1 MSNPWLLLILA
12 GICEIGWPLG
22 YKLAQANDGLRQMV
36 WFGFS
41 GVSIVLSAWL
51 LWLAQKAIPIGTA
64 YAVWTGIGAVGTA
77 IAAVF
82 LFQEPVNAM
91 RIAGIGLIIAGIAA
105 LTMLSRLQLTGIRD
119 RIDALLDEAARRV
132 DRDAAADGGDAV
144 AGHIHHVA
152 LGHEDPLDQGRPG
165 VVTGLLQG
173 GGRVEDDDV
182 AGLGLGAVTDDDV
195 NEAEARMREQDGVAN
210 SQGDLFW
217 LVSPK
222 AAASIKNAADFS
234 YDSVSPQQGGL
245 GLPLIGSI
253 NGIPVYTHNAM
264 PGGVDSLRQQV
275 ATSAVSVSSNVAT
288 ATVASGHGFVAGQ
301 QIWTAGLTT
310 NVAVGSPATITSVGA
325 TSIVYP
331 LTASDGALA
340 DGVGTIYSA
349 SSMAALVYRPWLW
362 YAMDGEIPFVE
373 LVKREANA
381 GYGLQL
387 FQHLGRAMA
396 TGAAII
402 MHAPD

>member
-1 MSNPWLLLILA
+1 MADAARKAVQSALLDTWSRGPSLLPLLTNLGPVVRGGDSVDVPYIGSLTVATSESQAVSSTSVSVHTLTVNRPKFINQGLTMAQMAQLLNGNDAFAQQITRASSGQLA
-12 GICEIGWPLG
+12 NAIERDIIEH
-22 YKLAQANDGLRQMV
+22 MITS
-36 WFGFS
+36 S
-41 GVSIVLSAWL
+41 GVSYHVN
-51 LWLAQKAIPIGTA
+51 LA
-64 YAVWTGIGAVGTA
+64 
-77 IAAVF
+77 
-82 LFQEPVNAM
+82 
-91 RIAGIGLIIAGIAA
+91 
-105 LTMLSRLQLTGIRD
+105 
-119 RIDALLDEAARRV
+119 
-132 DRDAAADGGDAV
+132 GD
-144 AGHIHHVA
+144 
-152 LGHEDPLDQGRPG
+152 
-165 VVTGLLQG
+165 
-173 GGRVEDDDV
+173 
-182 AGLGLGAVTDDDV
+182 AVTDDDV

-264 PGGVDSLRQQV
+264 PGGVDALRQQV
-275 ATSAVSVSSNVAT
+275 ATSAVSVSSNSAT
-288 ATVASGHGFVAGQ
+288 ATVAAGHGFVAGQ
-301 QIWTAGLTT
+301 QIWTSGLTT
-310 NVAVGSPATITSVGA
+310 NVAVGSPVTITSVTA
-325 TSIVYP
+325 TTIVYP

-340 DGVGTIYSA
+340 DGIGTIYSA

-362 YAMDGEIPFVE
+362 YATDGEIPFVE

-396 TGAAII
+396 TGAAVI

>member
-1 MSNPWLLLILA
+1 MA
-12 GICEIGWPLG
+12 D
-22 YKLAQANDGLRQMV
+22 AAR
-36 WFGFS
+36 
-41 GVSIVLSAWL
+41 
-51 LWLAQKAIPIGTA
+51 KA
-64 YAVWTGIGAVGTA
+64 V
-77 IAAVF
+77 
-82 LFQEPVNAM
+82 Q
-91 RIAGIGLIIAGIAA
+91 
-105 LTMLSRLQLTGIRD
+105 S
-119 RIDALLDEAARRV
+119 ALLDTWSRGPSLLPLLTNLGPVVR
-132 DRDAAADGGDAV
+132 GGDSVDVPYIGSLTVATSESQAV
-144 AGHIHHVA
+144 SSTSVSVHTLTVNRPKFINQGLTMAQMAQLLNGNDAFAQQITRASSGQLANAIERDIIEHMITSSGVAYHVNLAG
-152 LGHEDPLDQGRPG
+152 D
-165 VVTGLLQG
+165 
-173 GGRVEDDDV
+173 
-182 AGLGLGAVTDDDV
+182 AVTDDDV

-264 PGGVDSLRQQV
+264 PGGVDALRQQV

>member
-1 MSNPWLLLILA
+1 MADAARKAVQSALLDTWSRGPSLLPLLTNLGPVVRGGDSVDVPYIGSLTVATSESQAVSSTSVSVHTLTVNRPKFINQGLTMAQMAQLLNGNDAFAQQITRASSGQLA
-12 GICEIGWPLG
+12 NAIERDIIEHMI
-22 YKLAQANDGLRQMV
+22 AS
-36 WFGFS
+36 S
-41 GVSIVLSAWL
+41 GVSYHVN
-51 LWLAQKAIPIGTA
+51 LA
-64 YAVWTGIGAVGTA
+64 
-77 IAAVF
+77 
-82 LFQEPVNAM
+82 
-91 RIAGIGLIIAGIAA
+91 
-105 LTMLSRLQLTGIRD
+105 
-119 RIDALLDEAARRV
+119 
-132 DRDAAADGGDAV
+132 GD
-144 AGHIHHVA
+144 
-152 LGHEDPLDQGRPG
+152 
-165 VVTGLLQG
+165 
-173 GGRVEDDDV
+173 
-182 AGLGLGAVTDDDV
+182 AVTDDDV